1 MAKFLLFL
9 NAFYLGLG
17 SFFSFYVAPTLFR
30 VLEKELAGKVVERVF
45 PVYFGIGLLIAFLSL
60 LMTLRLSKPLVFLFL
75 VNLLVLA
82 FQEFYILP
90 ISHQLKTL
98 DYQAFM
104 KWHGVSMVLNL
115 ISLLIVFIS
124 CLLLIKK

>member
-9 NAFYLGLG
+9 NAFYLGLA
-17 SFFSFYVAPTLFR
+17 SFFSFYVASTLFR

-45 PVYFGIGLLIAFLSL
+45 PVYFGIGLLIAFLSF
-60 LMTLRLSKPLVFLFL
+60 LMTLRLSKLLAFLFL
-75 VNLLVLA
+75 VNLLVLS

-90 ISHQLKTL
+90 MSHQLKTV

-104 KWHGVSMVLNL
+104 RWHGVSMVLNL

>member
-9 NAFYLGLG
+9 NAFYLGLA

-45 PVYFGIGLLIAFLSL
+45 PVYFGIGLLIAFLSF
-60 LMTLRLSKPLVFLFL
+60 LMTLRLSKLLAFLFL
-75 VNLLVLA
+75 VNLLVLS

-90 ISHQLKTL
+90 MSHQLKTV

-104 KWHGVSMVLNL
+104 RWHGVSMVLNL